1 MGQLTKR
8 LAPLQF
14 PARTKIYDRRK
25 ISPTIFLKR
34 GAGYCVLYKSLR
46 PNRAIVELLFHLV
59 ITSAAAASN
68 KTVLLPPPPQP
79 FK

>member
-1 MGQLTKR
+1 MVQLSKR
-8 LAPLQF
+8 LAPPPIPSDQDL
-14 PARTKIYDRRK
+14 RSSE

-59 ITSAAAASN
+59 ISSAAASN
-68 KTVLLPPPPQP
+68 KTVLLPPSAV
-79 FK
+79 